1 MNEAKDYL
9 DKLAGHRVT
18 PRPWDY
24 TDSEGCLVCGKCHQR
39 RETLIQWLADDEG
52 KRETRK
58 VAVMCDC
65 EKQQAAQEKLENE
78 RKQQSYRISQLQ
90 SYGFSPAQLEGLT
103 FQHCDWQ
110 GEHTR
115 LAWNYFQHFDEMK
128 AAGAGLL
135 FYGNVGTGKTFL
147 AGCITNALQAQHRT
161 AFMTTFARLD
171 RELSNWASKDD
182 KTAALDRITGCE
194 LLVIDDL
201 GIEQKNPRILETEFQ
216 VIDAR
221 ARVKKPMIITTNL
234 SPADFGAEDWG
245 YRRIYDRIIGSCKP
259 VCFSGKSRRRRSQE
273 KDRWARIDKLLQEG

>member
-1 MNEAKDYL
+1 MNGVENYL
-9 DKLAGHRVT
+9 DKLAGHRVE
-18 PRPWDY
+18 PRPGDY
-24 TDSEGCLVCGKCHQR
+24 TDSEGCLVCGKCHKR
-39 RETLIQWLADDEG
+39 REMLIQWMADDAG
-52 KRETRK
+52 KRKTRK

-65 EKQQAAQEKLENE
+65 EKQQAAREKLENE
-78 RKQQSYRISQLQ
+78 RKQQSYRIAQIQ

-103 FQHCDWQ
+103 FKQCDWK

-115 LAWNYFQHFDEMK
+115 LAWNYYQHFDEMK

-161 AFMTTFARLD
+161 AFMTTFARMD
-171 RELSNWASKDD
+171 RELSNWATKDD
-182 KTAALDRITGCE
+182 KTAALDRITNCE

-201 GIEQKNPRILETEFQ
+201 GIEQKNPRVLETEFQ

-221 ARVKKPMIITTNL
+221 VRVKRPMIITTNL
-234 SPADFGAEDWG
+234 SPADFGAEGWE

-259 VCFSGKSRRRRSQE
+259 VYFTGKSRRRRAQDV
-273 KDRWARIDKLLQEG
+273 DRWARIDELLREG